1 MVRDSIIEK
10 SSNKWASAIVM
21 VTKRDGDL
29 RICLDYRRLNQVMMF
44 DAYHIP
50 KVDELLDAIGI
61 AAFIT
66 NFVLAKGYWQVPMT
80 DEDKAKTAFITP
92 NELYQFTVKAFG
104 LNGPPA
110 MLQRLIDA
118 VLQGTKKFT
127 GVYLDDKVICCSNR
141 TEHLYHTT
149 EVFQHIQ
156 EVGLTVKLKNC
167 TFGAQKC
174 TFLGHRLGRGRIR
187 PKTRKVFAIHE

>member
-1 MVRDSIIEK
+1 MERDSIIEK

-66 NFVLAKGYWQVPMT
+66 NF
-80 DEDKAKTAFITP
+80 
-92 NELYQFTVKAFG
+92 
-104 LNGPPA
+104 
-110 MLQRLIDA
+110 
-118 VLQGTKKFT
+118 
-127 GVYLDDKVICCSNR
+127 
-141 TEHLYHTT
+141 
-149 EVFQHIQ
+149 
-156 EVGLTVKLKNC
+156 
-167 TFGAQKC
+167 
-174 TFLGHRLGRGRIR
+174 
-187 PKTRKVFAIHE
+187 